1 MTKKYITENIRTID
15 LDVMEY
21 KNSNLDDFIIFFT
34 EIKKEYPNDK
44 IDVSFNKDEL
54 YEFDCPHY
62 THTLDITLN
71 RLETDK
77 EYDDRIKAN
86 EKAKERSK
94 QKKQQ
99 EIEKKKLEKAAND
112 KKEYL
117 RLKKMFEGKP

>member
-54 YEFDCPHY
+54 YEFDCPQY

>member
-1 MTKKYITENIRTID
+1 
-15 LDVMEY
+15 MEY

-54 YEFDCPHY
+54 YEFDCPQY

>member
-54 YEFDCPHY
+54 YEFDCPQY

-99 EIEKKKLEKAAND
+99 EIEKKKVEKAAND

>member
-54 YEFDCPHY
+54 YEFDCPQY

-99 EIEKKKLEKAAND
+99 EIEKKKLEFLMQSNFFKRKRN
-112 KKEYL
+112 
-117 RLKKMFEGKP
+117 

>member
-54 YEFDCPHY
+54 YEFDCPQY
-62 THTLDITLN
+62 SHTLDITLN

>member
-15 LDVMEY
+15 LEVMEY

-54 YEFDCPHY
+54 YEFDCPQY